1 MVEENLSKRTAG
13 KWSLFLI
20 HIFAML
26 FVVRT
31 CGFSPCSYNA
41 MYGGREES
49 LLCSHDGAFE
59 QMPCKHGVCLGMCS
73 SQRGMGK
80 GYLQVNELVWS
91 SGNLKTPATT
101 QTKFDFWHFDACLQ
115 KLFVPWSG
123 KL

>member
-1 MVEENLSKRTAG
+1 MVSVSYPYLCNAFCSKNM
-13 KWSLFLI
+13 WVFSLL
-20 HIFAML
+20 L
-26 FVVRT
+26 
-31 CGFSPCSYNA
+31 PCNSDNA

-73 SQRGMGK
+73 SQQGIGK

-91 SGNLKTPATT
+91 SGNLKIPATT

-115 KLFVPWSG
+115 KLFMPWSG